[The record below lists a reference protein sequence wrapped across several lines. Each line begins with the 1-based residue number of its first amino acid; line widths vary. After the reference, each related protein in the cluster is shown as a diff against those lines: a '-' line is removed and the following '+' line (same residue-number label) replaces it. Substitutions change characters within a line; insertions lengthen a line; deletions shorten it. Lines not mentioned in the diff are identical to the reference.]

1 MGDRVGSI
9 AGGKQADLVI
19 FASTLP
25 GMVAAAQHGPVAAV
39 NLHSSPGDTEYTIT
53 DCIVRKSVG
62 KLVDVD
68 VSGSARTLTDQH
80 KILWGDLASEVI
92 KRREALQKKIEQI
105 DIEAATEEIIDQ
117 WHLDCSKLAE
127 EL

>member
-1 MGDRVGSI
+1 
-9 AGGKQADLVI
+9 
-19 FASTLP
+19 
-25 GMVAAAQHGPVAAV
+25 
-39 NLHSSPGDTEYTIT
+39 
-53 DCIVRKSVG
+53 
-62 KLVDVD
+62 
-68 VSGSARTLTDQH
+68 
-80 KILWGDLASEVI
+80 VI